1 MKKYTAPEF
10 EVETLLSADMILA
23 SGENVEMDAS
33 NMYGL
38 FDDEK

>member
-1 MKKYTAPEF
+1 MKRYIAPELN
-10 EVETLLSADMILA
+10 VETLFSADMILA

-33 NMYGL
+33 GMYGL

>member
-1 MKKYTAPEF
+1 MKKYKAPELN
-10 EVETLLSADMILA
+10 VETLLLADMIMA
-23 SGENVEMDAS
+23 SGENVEIDAS